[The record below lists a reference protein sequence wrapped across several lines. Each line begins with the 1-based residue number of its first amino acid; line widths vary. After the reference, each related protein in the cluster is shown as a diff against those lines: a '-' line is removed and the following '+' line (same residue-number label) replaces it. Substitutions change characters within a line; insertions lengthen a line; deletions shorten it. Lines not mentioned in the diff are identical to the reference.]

1 MYLIAL
7 CDDEPTELKKEEQIL
22 NSYCRKH
29 SEFEFQIEQF
39 QNAGKLLE
47 MVKNEEYAPDLV
59 FLDVY
64 MQGKLGT
71 EMAREL
77 REMGQDC
84 RIVFLT
90 TSKEHAL
97 EAYRVDAV
105 QYLVKPVSETE
116 LFSVLDKVFADMDRE
131 QKRHLLLRI
140 DSSIRRIALH
150 DIVYFEAQKKN
161 QCIFLKDGQR
171 MLVRMTMTKLH
182 EMLSGYKEFTKVGV
196 SYIVNLEHVEGL
208 NAQEIW
214 MDNGEKIY
222 LPRGSYKELREKYF
236 NYYFE

>member
-7 CDDEPTELKKEEQIL
+7 CDDDPVELKKEEQL
-22 NSYCRKH
+22 LDSYYRKH
-29 SEFEFQIEQF
+29 PEFEFQVEQF
-39 QNAGKLLE
+39 QSSGKLLE
-47 MVKNEEYAPDLV
+47 KVKNGEYVPDIL
-59 FLDVY
+59 FLDIY

-71 EMAREL
+71 ETAREM

-84 RIVFLT
+84 RIIFLT
-90 TSKEHAL
+90 TSQEHAL

-105 QYLVKPVSETE
+105 QYLVKPISEKE
-116 LFSVLDKVFADMDRE
+116 LFPVLDKVFADMDRE
-131 QKRHLLLRI
+131 QKRHLLLRV
-140 DSSIRRIALH
+140 DSSIRRIALQ

-171 MLVRMTMTKLH
+171 MLVRMTMAKLH
-182 EMLSGYKEFTKVGV
+182 EMLSEYKEFTKVGV
-196 SYIVNLEHVEGL
+196 SYIVSLEHVEGL
-208 NAQEIW
+208 NAHEMM
-214 MDNGEKIY
+214 MDNGETIY